1 MGNRGRG
8 TGGRGDGDV
17 MGRAPDAAAG
27 WGRGFDGGGEV
38 RPGVVDGGNVEVACA
53 LPLELARLGAR
64 PLRYF
69 AAVRDF
75 SCWEDLGVRWWWW
88 CKVGYAIRSRKLRRR
103 I

>member
-1 MGNRGRG
+1 M
-8 TGGRGDGDV
+8 

-75 SCWEDLGVRWWWW
+75 SC
-88 CKVGYAIRSRKLRRR
+88 
-103 I
+103 